1 MKIVENITEKSYFPM
16 IKYALYKNFEMLSV
30 TNFNG
35 HIPYKYIPY
44 EGNIPEEDEILYL
57 FHNQKLFEINFYE
70 LEEDY
75 SYKLKKKE
83 ELESIAVLSV
93 FSNSFEWIEKYIL
106 PLYFIL
112 FEENFIDVL
121 IECAIDNE
129 YHEMFV
135 LLLEFKNKHNLYSEP
150 DWRL

>member
-35 HIPYKYIPY
+35 RIPY
-44 EGNIPEEDEILYL
+44 EGNIPEKDEILYL

-93 FSNSFEWIEKYIL
+93 FNNSFEWIEKYIL

-135 LLLEFKNKHNLYSEP
+135 LLLEFKNKHNLYKEP
-150 DWRL
+150 DWSL